1 MIFDTKINT
10 SGFDAGIGT
19 LSGKA
24 KSALSTVGGSIASG
38 MGSIA
43 AGALGAASAAVVAG
57 FTAEVGA
64 VVKLTKDA
72 VSNYAD
78 YEQLVGG
85 VETLFKD
92 SASTVI
98 ANADKAF
105 ETAGVS
111 ANDYMDTVTSFSAS
125 LLQSLNWDT
134 AKAAKAADRALTDMS
149 DNANKMGTDFKMIQN
164 AYQGFAKQ
172 NYTMLDNLKLG
183 YGGTKGEMERLI
195 EDANKLKEA
204 NGEMADLSVDSFS
217 DVVEAIGLIQDK
229 MGITGTT
236 AKEAA
241 TTIQGSFGRVKASFT
256 NLLTGMADPSRDVD
270 ELFDQLEE
278 SVYTALDNVMPAI
291 ETAAPRITE
300 GLVRAIKTGVEG
312 IANNPDLSSGVSDNL
327 SMLLDGAV
335 EILDVGNANFGK
347 IADGIFGGLK
357 DAITP
362 ERVGDLVSGL
372 FGSASGL
379 LDSVSKHGPDI
390 VSSLF
395 KGIQKG
401 IENGEVRN
409 FVDSVA
415 ELLIAALWALADNID
430 EMQAIGVQ
438 VVTAV
443 LTGVITHL
451 PEILAS
457 ALSGALAAGF
467 SFVEGI
473 VRKIGGWFGLNID
486 DYTNPHAGPAQK
498 TPAEELAHRQ
508 TEGYYWAV
516 QSQLAQS
523 GRDWSYQDYLDNE
536 GWNLF
541 DDAGTLIEEAQKQG
555 EADGKEAAG
564 AYKEGF
570 GAGMQEQFDTEEEYI
585 AAMTAMGITEFA
597 PWGAEEENG
606 VREKGRMHGIEVG
619 RVYLEGID
627 MGIEEAM
634 IAQQMAAG
642 NGVINYN
649 LPEVQA
655 SLAGEDGG
663 TGGESSDTKT
673 NAKEASAQLVAEM
686 QSELESALSK
696 LKDAGGLTNVGT
708 MMLEAIVAGMQDAD
722 NLEALS
728 EAVTGIKAAIVGD
741 EDSSIAKEFEEAGRD
756 MGSSL
761 SAGVAAGIS
770 EGSDGIQSAL
780 SEAVSAAIA
789 EARAQVNAFAQ
800 DPFGGTRPNLT
811 GNTTTNNTTNNT
823 SFTFNSP
830 KALNYRETREEVLR
844 YDQYQ
849 QAMTP

>member
-1 MIFDTKINT
+1 MIDIADGSLIFDTKINT

-78 YEQLVGG
+78 SEQLVGG

-98 ANADKAF
+98 SNADKAF

-241 TTIQGSFGRVKASFT
+241 TTIQGSFGMVKASFT

-415 ELLIAALWALADNID
+415 ELLIAALWALADNVD

-457 ALSGALAAGF
+457 ALSVALAAGG
-467 SFVEGI
+467 SAIEGI
-473 VRKIGGWFGLNID
+473 VRTIGGWFGFDMD
-486 DYTNPHAGPAQK
+486 DLSDPHSGPRYETNDPAK
-498 TPAEELAHRQ
+498 
-508 TEGYYWAV
+508 
-516 QSQLAQS
+516 LAQWEAEDLANKQS
-523 GRDWSYQDYLDNE
+523 EAYFDFLNAALEKNTGKEWSYDDWIAKE
-536 GWNLF
+536 GWKYF
-541 DDAGTLIEEAQKQG
+541 DEYGEFISEEAKQAFNDAGAAEKG
-555 EADGKEAAG
+555 EAAG
-564 AYKEGF
+564 KLLKDDFYS
-570 GAGMQEQFDTEEEYI
+570 
-585 AAMTAMGITEFA
+585 
-597 PWGAEEENG
+597 G
-606 VREKGRMHGIEVG
+606 VQKGVEDG
-619 RVYLEGID
+619 
-627 MGIEEAM
+627 
-634 IAQQMAAG
+634 
-642 NGVINYN
+642 
-649 LPEVQA
+649 
-655 SLAGEDGG
+655 SGEDSPVKIPKPKLEVEGG
-663 TGGESSDTKT
+663 EKDGETAGESSDTKT

-811 GNTTTNNTTNNT
+811 GNTTTNNTTNTT

-830 KALNYRETREEVLR
+830 KALNYREMREEVLR